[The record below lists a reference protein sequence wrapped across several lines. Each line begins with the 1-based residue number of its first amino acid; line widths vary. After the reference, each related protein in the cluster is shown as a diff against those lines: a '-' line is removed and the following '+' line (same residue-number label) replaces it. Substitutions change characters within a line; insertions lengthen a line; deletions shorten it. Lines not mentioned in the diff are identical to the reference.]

1 MKHQE
6 ATHIFDLAQIK
17 LIVGL
22 GNPGPRFAKTRH
34 NAGFMLVD
42 KLFEHYGAGSSWNTK
57 SDAHVATISVPLKDK
72 TLHSITLI
80 KPMMFMNVSGVQIK
94 PFLKSGITSEQVVVC
109 YDELEKP
116 FGKNMIRFGGSAR
129 GHNGV
134 RSAIEQIGQ
143 NFWQLRIG
151 IGRPEERSH
160 VGDYVL
166 ENFSPTEL
174 GQIDESLSSAITLL
188 SL

>member
-1 MKHQE
+1 
-6 ATHIFDLAQIK
+6 
-17 LIVGL
+17 
-22 GNPGPRFAKTRH
+22 
-34 NAGFMLVD
+34 
-42 KLFEHYGAGSSWNTK
+42 
-57 SDAHVATISVPLKDK
+57 
-72 TLHSITLI
+72 
-80 KPMMFMNVSGVQIK
+80 
-94 PFLKSGITSEQVVVC
+94 
-109 YDELEKP
+109 
-116 FGKNMIRFGGSAR
+116 MIRFGGSAR

-151 IGRPEERSH
+151 IGRPEERSQ